1 MILNAPLESLKLVL
15 VLALLVTSGCG
26 ENQGTQTKPTKELV
40 PQEITSRNT
49 SMHTE
54 REKYLQENIAKISQ
68 ENFPDNLKNTW
79 KILSFVHKNTQTYV
93 EVEPEPK
100 DVGYDKFVYV
110 MDYSK
115 RGQLPACVGG
125 YSWTAGQY
133 SLLFSAGDEKLPK
146 TITMK

>member
-1 MILNAPLESLKLVL
+1 
-15 VLALLVTSGCG
+15 
-26 ENQGTQTKPTKELV
+26 
-40 PQEITSRNT
+40 
-49 SMHTE
+49 MHTE
-54 REKYLQENIAKISQ
+54 REKFLQENIAKISQ
-68 ENFPDNLKNTW
+68 ENFPENQKNTW
-79 KILSFVHKNTQTYV
+79 KILSFLHKDTQTYV

-110 MDYSK
+110 IDYSK

-133 SLLFSAGDEKLPK
+133 LLMFSAGDEKLPK